1 MRMEAISFLFDGPS
15 ELLSDAEVSKDA
27 QDAIEKMGGE
37 WSTTI
42 IGPIKQK
49 QDVGEKKYTDKDFG
63 LRAAV
68 AIPGR
73 KNT

>member
-1 MRMEAISFLFDGPS
+1 MEAITFLFDGPS
-15 ELLSDAEVSKDA
+15 ELLSDAEVSQDA
-27 QDAIEKMGGE
+27 QGSIEKMSGE

-42 IGPIKQK
+42 IGPIEQK
-49 QDVGEKKYTDKDFG
+49 QDVGEKKYTDKDFS

-73 KNT
+73 ENT